1 MKKIPVYF
9 ILPSMSISGVL
20 TFCENL
26 INHISIHSGRYEAS
40 ILYTGTDAVP
50 DVCSVPVVRL
60 FEGYT
65 TKEQQITS
73 LIKFLNSH
81 EKAVI
86 IPNYMFS
93 MLSAMP
99 FLHSGI
105 MRLFVLHS
113 DEQVYYDSARLMCSY
128 FDSMVCVSR
137 YIESRLIS
145 ADPYLKAKTGVIPYG
160 IDIPDSMPE
169 KSGQNPINIIYTGRL
184 LEYQKRV
191 SRLAEIVLALD
202 KKTRDYR
209 FVFVGDGS
217 SAPMLKQQL
226 AQQVERGN
234 VLFTG
239 RVGREE
245 INRYLSDADI
255 FVLTSDF
262 EGTPLSLLEAMAY
275 GCVPVVNRIESGI
288 PEVIDNNEN
297 GFIIDDCVIDDFVSR
312 VTELQNSRKKLSAMA
327 DSAFQ
332 KAIRDYSTQV
342 MSTRF
347 LALFDRFFDSPLP
360 ETSAPQF
367 STEPF
372 SFIIP
377 WLYEPKMVGLLKF
390 FERVAIFGCG
400 AAGKATL
407 DFMNELFPGKSVL
420 MIDDNFKGEFW
431 GLDVVT
437 TEAFLSE
444 YEKDVDIVIYG
455 GHQKINPSLTDRMKK
470 PFMRLDNI
478 V

>member
-9 ILPSMSISGVL
+9 IMPNLSISGVL
-20 TFCENL
+20 TFCENA
-26 INHISIHSGRYEAS
+26 INYINASDSGYEAA
-40 ILYTGTDAVP
+40 ILYTGTDENAGT
-50 DVCSVPVVRL
+50 CSVPIVKL
-60 FEGYT
+60 SEGYHSI
-65 TKEQQITS
+65 EHNIVS

-93 MLSAMP
+93 MLPAMA
-99 FLHSGI
+99 FLHKGI
-105 MRLFVLHS
+105 MRFFILHS

-128 FDSMVCVSR
+128 FDTIVCVSG
-137 YIESRLIS
+137 YIEGKLVA
-145 ADPYLKAKTGVIPYG
+145 ADPYLKAKSSVIPYG

-191 SRLAEIVLALD
+191 SRLAEIVLKLD
-202 KKTRDYR
+202 EKTRDYR

-217 SAPMLKQQL
+217 SAPMLKQSL
-226 AQQVERGN
+226 AQQVDRGN

-245 INRYLSDADI
+245 INSYLSEAEI

-288 PEVIDNNEN
+288 PEVIDNGMN
-297 GFIIDDCVIDDFVSR
+297 GFIIDDCVIDDFVGR
-312 VTELQNSRKKLSAMA
+312 IIELKDDRKRLSSMA
-327 DSAFQ
+327 DRAYQ
-332 KAIRDYSTQV
+332 KAVSDYSTQV
-342 MSTRF
+342 MSRRF
-347 LALFDRFFDSPLP
+347 LALFDRFFDSCPAESKP
-360 ETSAPQF
+360 AEF

-372 SFIIP
+372 SFIVP
-377 WLYEPKMVGLLKF
+377 WLYEPKMVSLLKF
-390 FERVAIFGCG
+390 FDRVAIFGCG

-407 DFMNELFPGKSVL
+407 DFMNELFPGKCVM
-420 MIDDNFKGEFW
+420 MIDDNFKDKFW

-437 TEAFLSE
+437 TEAFLNNHE
-444 YEKDVDIVIYG
+444 EEVDMVVFG
-455 GHQKINPSLTDRMKK
+455 GHQKINPALTEKTKK
-470 PFMRLDNI
+470 PFMKLDNI